1 MTAAVQG
8 WTWLVLLCAGL
19 GLWITDSAIGRRFRF
34 TTLQL
39 IAMLVVDAVAT
50 IAAIMLVREL
60 MATGR
65 L

>member
-8 WTWLVLLCAGL
+8 WTWLVLFCAAL

-34 TTLQL
+34 TTPQL
-39 IAMLVVDAVAT
+39 VAMLLVDVVAT
-50 IAAIMLVREL
+50 IACIMLVREL
-60 MATGR
+60 LATGR